1 MEISLKNKKILVTGA
16 SRGIGRAIA
25 ISLSQ
30 AGATLALQYSQNE
43 KGIREV
49 IQNCPSK
56 AIAFQANFNNS
67 NAVINLYQ
75 EVISEFGAL
84 DVIVNNA
91 GIAIETA
98 ANSSDKKWID
108 DFQKTLNVNLIAAS
122 ILCKKALAD
131 FQKQQSGIIIN
142 VSSRAAFR
150 GDTPEYLAYAASKGG
165 LVALTRSIARFYGK
179 DDITAFDVAPGFT
192 RTEMAQQFIDQY
204 GEDYAKQGIA
214 LNDLTTPEDIAPI
227 IVFLASGLAKHATGT
242 TIDVNAGSYVH

>member
-91 GIAIETA
+91 
-98 ANSSDKKWID
+98 
-108 DFQKTLNVNLIAAS
+108 
-122 ILCKKALAD
+122 
-131 FQKQQSGIIIN
+131 
-142 VSSRAAFR
+142 
-150 GDTPEYLAYAASKGG
+150 
-165 LVALTRSIARFYGK
+165 
-179 DDITAFDVAPGFT
+179 
-192 RTEMAQQFIDQY
+192 
-204 GEDYAKQGIA
+204 
-214 LNDLTTPEDIAPI
+214 
-227 IVFLASGLAKHATGT
+227 
-242 TIDVNAGSYVH
+242 